1 MTDVLRKYKDVEY
14 PLPAR
19 ILTWP
24 LYGAGMESFGR
35 DGKPVEA
42 PMPKYGPD
50 ELLVRVDAISI
61 CFSDIKV
68 INQGNK
74 HPRIMD
80 RDLVNDP
87 VTLGH
92 EAAVTIVGIGE
103 NLKDRFKIGERYIV
117 QADVFV
123 GGKSMAFGYVLPGA
137 QTQYQVIGREILN
150 GDEGCY
156 LLPMQEATG
165 YAEAA
170 LAEPWACVVAS
181 YRIGRR
187 PCIKPGG
194 VLWMIGTPGEDGDY
208 SLDFGENP
216 KLVVAT
222 DLDWP
227 MLDQLRFWS
236 EAGRFDLIESPA
248 FESIDFEAFA
258 AEHGAFDD
266 IIILGAH
273 ADRIERSAQLLGK
286 HGIISIIASKPLA
299 GPVKLD
305 IGKVHYQN
313 HSYLGTTSRHIA
325 EAYEP
330 IRVPS
335 ELQPG
340 GIAWFIGAGGP
351 MGQMH
356 VQRAVELAG
365 GPVKVLATDVDTAR
379 LNSVSER
386 FAPIAARRGVELR
399 AVNPNEMSKEDFD
412 RLLREFT
419 GGKGFDDIV
428 VLAPVPALIEQAA
441 PFLAEEGLMNVFAGL
456 PIGTIVSLDLTPVY
470 TRRVR
475 FVGSSGSKVSD
486 MLDTL
491 HAAESG
497 KLSTNTSVAAIG
509 GIEASWDGM
518 LAAKEGRFP
527 GKVVIYPQVRGL
539 ELTAVQDLKDR
550 LPNVYAKLTDGMFW
564 NREAE
569 AELLRSMAATE

>member
-1 MTDVLRKYKDVEY
+1 MTDVLRKYREATHT
-14 PLPAR
+14 LPQT

-50 ELLVRVDAISI
+50 ELLARVDAVSI

-74 HPRIMD
+74 HPRITD

-92 EAAVTIVGIGE
+92 EAAITIVGIGE
-103 NLKDRFKIGERYIV
+103 SHKDRFKVGERYIV

-123 GGKSMAFGYVLPGA
+123 GGKSMAFGYVLPGG

-170 LAEPWACVVAS
+170 LAEPWACVMAS

-187 PCIKPGG
+187 PSIKSGG
-194 VLWMIGTPGEDGDY
+194 ALWIIGACDEDDC
-208 SLDFGENP
+208 SLDMQAAP
-216 KLVVAT
+216 RLVVAT
-222 DLDWP
+222 DVDWP
-227 MLDQLRFWS
+227 VLDQLKFWS
-236 EAGRFDLIESPA
+236 EAGRFELIESPA

-258 AEHGAFDD
+258 AEHSAFDD

-299 GPVKLD
+299 GPVKID

-335 ELQPG
+335 ELCPG

-356 VQRAVELAG
+356 VQRAVELEG
-365 GPVKVLATDVDTAR
+365 GPSKVLATDVDTAR
-379 LNSVSER
+379 LQSVKDR
-386 FAPIAARRGVELR
+386 FTPIAERRGVELI
-399 AVNPNEMSKEDFD
+399 AVNPNEMSADEFAK
-412 RLLREFT
+412 LLNDFT
-419 GGKGFDDIV
+419 GGEGFDDIV
-428 VLAPVPALIEQAA
+428 LTALVPALIEQAA
-441 PFLAEEGLMNVFAGL
+441 PYLAEEGLMNLFAGL

-470 TRRVR
+470 AKGVR
-475 FVGSSGSKVSD
+475 FVGSSGSKLSD

-539 ELTAVQDLKDR
+539 ELTAVQDLKNR

-569 AELLRSMAATE
+569 AELLRSMAATK